1 MSSLTSEWQLKSSE
15 NSIKYIIDIENFDKK
30 IKTFRPG
37 RDIYS
42 KAFMVGR
49 STFYISIFPG
59 GETANTKDYVGIF
72 LRNNSD
78 WRVRA
83 NVSISVQNK
92 SFSKK
97 MDTLFQSKSGFGFPE
112 FAPHGRCN
120 RGDLLTDDG
129 ILQLEVNVELL
140 EEEVVQSRDLT
151 QENIF
156 KRFDKLE
163 DTVHE
168 NARQI
173 HELKVMIQD
182 LKNSKPPQPSQPK
195 VECPVCMELARP
207 PMRLKQCG
215 QGHTICDTCHSRS
228 KKAAGGFGDA
238 TFDPDRCHTCRMV
251 ITGRPAALERILG
264 LS

>member
-37 RDIYS
+37 RGIYS
-42 KAFMVGR
+42 KEFMVGR
-49 STFYISIFPG
+49 STFYISIYPG
-59 GETANTKDYVGIF
+59 GETAKSKGYVSIG
-72 LRNNSD
+72 LVNNSD
-78 WRVRA
+78 WRLRA
-83 NVSISVQNK
+83 NASISVQNK
-92 SFSKK
+92 SISKK
-97 MDTLFQSKSGFGFPE
+97 MDGRFFQPNSGFGFPE
-112 FAPHGRCN
+112 FAPHGRCY
-120 RGDLLTDDG
+120 RGDLLDDDG
-129 ILQLEVNVELL
+129 ILTLEVNVELL

-151 QENIF
+151 QENIL
-156 KRFDKLE
+156 KRIEKLE

-168 NARQI
+168 SARNI
-173 HELKVMIQD
+173 NELKIMIQD
-182 LKNSKPPQPSQPK
+182 LQNSKPQPSQPK

-215 QGHTICDTCHSRS
+215 QGHIICDTCHSRS
-228 KKAAGGFGDA
+228 KKAAGGYGEE
-238 TFDPDRCHTCRMV
+238 TFNPDRCHTCRMV